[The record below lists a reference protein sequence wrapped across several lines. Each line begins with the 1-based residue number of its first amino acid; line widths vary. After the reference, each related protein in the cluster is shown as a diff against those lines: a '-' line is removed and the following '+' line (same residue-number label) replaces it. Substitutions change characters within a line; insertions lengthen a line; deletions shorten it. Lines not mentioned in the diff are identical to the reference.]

1 MKSAPH
7 PSAPRNLCRPGA
19 SYLPHAVHLLRQPNL
34 LPLCFHTLTNPFSP
48 NSLVFCELPTLY
60 LSLRS
65 FSRPFPLF
73 SIACGLFLQ
82 NTRGC
87 GCLVP
92 SVQPRTSN
100 LQPRTSNRRLLAFFS
115 PLTLPTLAA
124 NAMLRLQTLR
134 TEMRPTLRL
143 ALPLVLAEIGWMTMG
158 IVDTVMVGHLPDSA
172 GAIGAVSI
180 SSSSFNVVAFF
191 GGGLLIGLDTL
202 VAQAFGAGKREDCH
216 RSLVNGIYLSLVMT
230 PFLMVP
236 VWFFGPLLQAL
247 QIDPVVTRLAV
258 PYMKALAIG
267 LFPLMLYF
275 AVRRCIQAMNM
286 VRPVAFALVT
296 ANLVNLLFNW
306 VLIYGKCGAPAMGVV
321 GSGWSTA
328 FARLYMSL
336 VLVGYLLWYDRRHR
350 TELLKTPVN
359 VDFTRIRRLI
369 ILGLPAA
376 TQITLEIS
384 VFALTAALIGR
395 LGAVP
400 LAAHQ
405 IALNTVAF
413 TYMVPLGIS
422 SAAAVR
428 VGQAIGRRDLS
439 GASDAGDTAI
449 FLGATFMMAASI
461 ALLVFPRAIARMYT
475 PNESVIHTTILLL
488 AAGAAFQLFDGLQ
501 TVATGALRGAGDTR
515 TPMLCH
521 FTAYWVI
528 GLPLGAW
535 LCFRRHWGAFGLWAG
550 LSLALILI
558 GIVLLFAWRRTV
570 RRLAPVM

>member
-1 MKSAPH
+1 MA
-7 PSAPRNLCRPGA
+7 
-19 SYLPHAVHLLRQPNL
+19 
-34 LPLCFHTLTNPFSP
+34 
-48 NSLVFCELPTLY
+48 
-60 LSLRS
+60 
-65 FSRPFPLF
+65 
-73 SIACGLFLQ
+73 
-82 NTRGC
+82 
-87 GCLVP
+87 
-92 SVQPRTSN
+92 
-100 LQPRTSNRRLLAFFS
+100 
-115 PLTLPTLAA
+115 
-124 NAMLRLQTLR
+124 
-134 TEMRPTLRL
+134 
-143 ALPLVLAEIGWMTMG
+143 
-158 IVDTVMVGHLPDSA
+158 
-172 GAIGAVSI
+172 
-180 SSSSFNVVAFF
+180 
-191 GGGLLIGLDTL
+191 
-202 VAQAFGAGKREDCH
+202 
-216 RSLVNGIYLSLVMT
+216 
-230 PFLMVP
+230 P

-247 QIDPVVTRLAV
+247 HIDPVVARLAV

-296 ANLVNLLFNW
+296 ANLINLLFNW
-306 VLIYGKCGAPAMGVV
+306 VLIYGKWGAPAMGVV

-328 FARLYMSL
+328 LARLYMAL

-359 VDFTRIRRLI
+359 VDFRRIRRLI

-428 VGQAIGRRDLS
+428 VGQAVGRKDPV
-439 GASDAGDTAI
+439 GAADAGGTAI
-449 FLGATFMMAASI
+449 FVGAAFMLAASVL
-461 ALLVFPRAIARMYT
+461 LLVFPRAIARMYT
-475 PNESVIHTTILLL
+475 PNEAVIRTTVFLL

-521 FTAYWVI
+521 FTAYWII

-558 GIVLLFAWRRTV
+558 GIVLLFAWRSTV
-570 RRLAPVM
+570 KRLMAGNEMLDLQAARS

>member
-1 MKSAPH
+1 
-7 PSAPRNLCRPGA
+7 
-19 SYLPHAVHLLRQPNL
+19 
-34 LPLCFHTLTNPFSP
+34 
-48 NSLVFCELPTLY
+48 
-60 LSLRS
+60 
-65 FSRPFPLF
+65 
-73 SIACGLFLQ
+73 
-82 NTRGC
+82 
-87 GCLVP
+87 
-92 SVQPRTSN
+92 
-100 LQPRTSNRRLLAFFS
+100 
-115 PLTLPTLAA
+115 
-124 NAMLRLQTLR
+124 MLRLETLR
-134 TEMRPTLRL
+134 IEMRPTLRL

-172 GAIGAVSI
+172 NSIGAVSI
-180 SSSSFNVVAFF
+180 SSGIFNVVAFF

-202 VAQAFGAGKREDCH
+202 VAQAFGAGQREDCH
-216 RSLVNGIYLSLVMT
+216 RSLINGIYLSLVMT
-230 PFLMVP
+230 PLLMAP

-247 QIDPVVTRLAV
+247 QIDPVVSRLAV

-296 ANLVNLLFNW
+296 ANLINLLFNW
-306 VLIYGKCGAPAMGVV
+306 VLIYGKWGAPAMGVV

-328 FARLYMSL
+328 LARLYMAF

-428 VGQAIGRRDLS
+428 VGQAIGRRDPR
-439 GASDAGDTAI
+439 GAAAAGDTAI
-449 FLGATFMMAASI
+449 FLGAAFMTLAGV
-461 ALLVFPRAIARMYT
+461 ALLVFPRWIALIYT
-475 PNESVIHTTILLL
+475 PDETIIRATGMLL
-488 AAGAAFQLFDGLQ
+488 AAGAAFQLFDGIQ
-501 TVATGALRGAGDTR
+501 TAATGALRGAGETR
-515 TPMLCH
+515 IPMLCH
-521 FTAYWVI
+521 FTAYWII
-528 GLPLGAW
+528 GLPLGYW
-535 LCFRRHWGAFGLWAG
+535 LTFSRGMGALGLWLG

-558 GIVLLFAWRRTV
+558 GIVLWIVWRRAV
-570 RRLAPVM
+570 RSLAATLAETPV